1 MGKIYVCFS
10 LLWAWNKVF
19 ADCRSRFS
27 ESLPLTYSCSSFLRT
42 EDTTWFNN
50 VTLPFYPSL
59 ASDTLPGSGTQL
71 QRFLSGHY
79 RRAFSRCNLSNRR
92 LPFCKT
98 QNGSMPGPL
107 RGLRS
112 QWSLGPNTETSALEK
127 ACVKAG
133 DSFCQDVEFFV
144 VGEAGCLDCLDKM
157 FTEDKSAG
165 LGTMNDAA
173 HVRIH

>member
-1 MGKIYVCFS
+1 MSVFPCCEPGIKS
-10 LLWAWNKVF
+10 LQIAEAGSVNH
-19 ADCRSRFS
+19 SR
-27 ESLPLTYSCSSFLRT
+27 LLTPAPHSSARRIQPDLI
-42 EDTTWFNN
+42 N

-71 QRFLSGHY
+71 QWFLSGHY
-79 RRAFSRCNLSNRR
+79 RRAFSLRNLSTRR

-98 QNGSMPGPL
+98 QN
-107 RGLRS
+107 
-112 QWSLGPNTETSALEK
+112 ALEK
-127 ACVKAG
+127 PCVKAG

-157 FTEDKSAG
+157 FTEDKPAG